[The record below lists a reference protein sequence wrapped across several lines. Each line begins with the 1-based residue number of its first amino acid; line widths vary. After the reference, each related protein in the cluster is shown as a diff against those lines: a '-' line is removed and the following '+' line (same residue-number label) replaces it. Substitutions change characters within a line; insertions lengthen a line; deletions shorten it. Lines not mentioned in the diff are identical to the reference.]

1 MKITITSATDPRSF
15 REIRE
20 LRNRGKLNN
29 FKVYEI
35 TEYGNGHKFR
45 GYTNIYTYI
54 YNDKYYISLD
64 ILNEIYK
71 RGGERRSHVH
81 KSFEDKEQANDYFRE
96 ITKGKEWEK
105 VQG

>member
-1 MKITITSATDPRSF
+1 MKICVKSATDPRSF

-20 LRNRGKLNN
+20 LRNKGKLEN

-35 TEYGNGHKFR
+35 TVYGNGHKFR
-45 GYTNIYTYI
+45 GYTNVYTYI

-64 ILNEIYK
+64 ILDETYK
-71 RGGERRSHVH
+71 RGGDRRRQVH
-81 KSFEDKEQANDYFRE
+81 KSFENREQANNYFRE
-96 ITKGKEWEK
+96 VVKGKEWEK

>member
-20 LRNRGKLNN
+20 LRNRRKLNN

-35 TEYGNGHKFR
+35 TEYDNSHKFR

-54 YNDKYYISLD
+54 YNNKYYISLD
-64 ILNEIYK
+64 ILNEKYK
-71 RGGERRSHVH
+71 RGGDCRSHVH
-81 KSFEDKEQANDYFRE
+81 KSFEDKEQANAYFRE